1 MNFERLRALVLE
13 RAVQGNLVSQ
23 LESEPEIAQLGDAPQ
38 QFPIEIPEK
47 WKWVKLS
54 ELTTEMADGPFGSNL
69 KKEHYTLNREAR
81 IIQLSNIGERGWRN
95 ENVKYT
101 TFEHAETI
109 SRSKVNVGDI
119 VIAKMMP
126 AGRAIIVPPIEKAF
140 VLSSDA
146 VKVVVNNKYCLTK
159 YLNFAINSNVFKN
172 QVYSNV
178 QGTTRIRTS
187 VTKLKNYYIPLPSLE
202 EQARIVAKLE
212 EAFAEIDRA
221 EKAYEELQ
229 TLVGV
234 LRGQILQEAI
244 QGKLVP
250 QLLEEGSVEQIG
262 PLLKEVPFAIP
273 DNWKWVTLS
282 ELVPNIVDCPHS
294 TPKYSTEETDFLA
307 IDTNCITPVGT
318 IKSWRYVTEEIYKQ
332 RVSRLEPQEG
342 DIIYTREGSIGRA
355 ARLPDGAKVCMGQRV
370 MLIRPGAYLE
380 PAYLQWYLMSSYA
393 LSHLTEKQRGIGVKH
408 INVSDVK
415 KLPIPVPPLLE
426 QRRIVQKVG
435 ELLEKVDELSGK

>member
-23 LESEPEIAQLGDAPQ
+23 LESEPETAQLGDAPQ

-54 ELTTEMADGPFGSNL
+54 ELATEMADGPFGSNL

-81 IIQLSNIGERGWRN
+81 IIQLSNIGEHGWRN

-101 TFEHAETI
+101 TFKHAETI
-109 SRSKVNVGDI
+109 SRSKVNSGDI

-126 AGRAIIVPPIEKAF
+126 AGRAIIVPPIEKTF

-187 VTKLKNYYIPLPSLE
+187 VTKLKNYYIPLPSLD
-202 EQARIVAKLE
+202 EQIRIVAKLE
-212 EAFAEIDRA
+212 EAFDEIDRA

-229 TLVGV
+229 TLAGV

-244 QGKLVP
+244 QGKLIP
-250 QLLEEGSVEQIG
+250 QLDSEEEVQQIG
-262 PLLKEVPFAIP
+262 DAPKEVPFAIP
-273 DNWKWVTLS
+273 EKWKWVTLS
-282 ELVPNIVDCPHS
+282 ELVPKIVDCPHS
-294 TPKYSTEETDFLA
+294 TPKYSSEETKFLA
-307 IDTNCITPVGT
+307 IDTNCITPVGV
-318 IKSWRYVTEEIYKQ
+318 IKSWRYVTEEIYKK
-332 RVSRLEPQEG
+332 RVCRLEPQKD

-355 ARLPDGAKVCMGQRV
+355 ARIPDGARVCMGQRV
-370 MLIRPGAYLE
+370 MLIRPGTHLE
-380 PAYLQWYLMSSYA
+380 PSYLQWYLMSHCA
-393 LSHLTEKQRGIGVKH
+393 LSHLTAKQRGIGVKH
-408 INVSDVK
+408 INVADVK
-415 KLPIPVPPLLE
+415 KLPIPVPPVLE
-426 QRRIVQKVG
+426 QRRIVAKIE
-435 ELLEKVDELSGK
+435 ELFQEVEKISR

>member
-13 RAVQGNLVSQ
+13 RAAQGNLVSQ
-23 LESEPEIAQLGDAPQ
+23 LESEPETAQLGDAPQ
-38 QFPIEIPEK
+38 RFPIEIPGK

-54 ELTTEMADGPFGSNL
+54 ELVTEMADGPFGSNL

-109 SRSKVNVGDI
+109 SRSKVNSGDI

-202 EQARIVAKLE
+202 EQARVVAKVE
-212 EAFAEIDRA
+212 ESLADIDRA

-229 TLVGV
+229 TLAGV

-244 QGKLVP
+244 EGKLVP
-250 QLLEEGSVEQIG
+250 QLAEEGVVEQIG
-262 PLLKEVPFAIP
+262 AAPEEVPFEIP
-273 DNWKWVTLS
+273 EKWKWYYLGSVIEYGKSNQVSGDEITSQTWVLDLEDIEKNTGRILEKKRGVS
-282 ELVPNIVDCPHS
+282 STSNKNKFESGYVLYSKLRPYLNKVVVADEAGVCTTEIVPINV
-294 TPKYSTEETDFLA
+294 
-307 IDTNCITPVGT
+307 N
-318 IKSWRYVTEEIYKQ
+318 
-332 RVSRLEPQEG
+332 
-342 DIIYTREGSIGRA
+342 
-355 ARLPDGAKVCMGQRV
+355 GASVPLDAK
-370 MLIRPGAYLE
+370 
-380 PAYLQWYLMSSYA
+380 YLQTYLMSPFFVNYANQASY
-393 LSHLTEKQRGIGVKH
+393 GVKMPRLGTKDARAAL
-408 INVSDVK
+408 I
-415 KLPIPVPPLLE
+415 PIPPLEE
-426 QRRIVQKVG
+426 QKRIVQKVV
-435 ELLEKVDELSGK
+435 ELLSQTDSLAGC